1 MNLESLTANTDYSIA
16 NLLNQYFQA
25 VFHDSSFSSNID
37 YLPSTHDSL
46 NSITITVTDVF
57 KALVSLDVEKSP
69 GMNKISPRV
78 LQSCAEALT
87 EPLHHLVTQSL
98 RYAILPS
105 NWKIDK
111 IVSVPKAGD
120 PNIVKNYRPI
130 LLLSNTSKVL
140 EQLIFNKT
148 VTHISIAINPHQFG
162 FTKNCSTLQQMLI
175 FLDQIINSLQH
186 TDVIYFDIN
195 KASDTMSHSILI
207 NKLWSIGI
215 TGPGSK
221 TICQFV
227 TREFLL
233 TISPLI

>member
-1 MNLESLTANTDYSIA
+1 
-16 NLLNQYFQA
+16 
-25 VFHDSSFSSNID
+25 
-37 YLPSTHDSL
+37 
-46 NSITITVTDVF
+46 
-57 KALVSLDVEKSP
+57 
-69 GMNKISPRV
+69 MNKISPRV
-78 LQSCAEALT
+78 LQSCAKALT

-105 NWKIDK
+105 SWKIDK

-140 EQLIFNKT
+140 EQLIFNKI

-215 TGPGSK
+215 TGPSSK

-233 TISPLI
+233 TISPLIYCL